1 MSPLARILLV
11 AVATGTAGAAGGYAL
26 ARRLEPPMYV
36 SVPGGCIPWDFS
48 LYQDLALE
56 PGETWEYLDAL
67 IALEEKTPTSER
79 SAGCEY
85 SRRAN
90 RYIAAS
96 RLRTFITLGERDT
109 LLVERVRNLHEALD
123 RYSDAYVEA
132 VDASYMTNSGQYRS
146 TRMDLVAI
154 ERLVRE
160 RVSYLRPGEF
170 PDPRASRSLLRGFE
184 ERILRSG
191 WQEPDDPDNPY
202 EEATNESFA
211 HDGQDVLIAALPDLR
226 EALAGFSPEL
236 TDAIETE
243 LRRWLDEC
251 LPETNLDAPST
262 RPRGM

>member
-1 MSPLARILLV
+1 MKPLVRMLLV
-11 AVATGTAGAAGGYAL
+11 AVATGSAGTAGGYAL
-26 ARRLEPPMYV
+26 ARWLEPPMCV
-36 SVPGGCIPWDFS
+36 MVPGGCVPWDFS
-48 LYQDLALE
+48 LHQDLAFG
-56 PGETWEYLDAL
+56 PGETWEYLDAI

-96 RLRTFITLGERDT
+96 RLRTLINLDNRDP
-109 LLVERVRNLHEALD
+109 LLVERVKVLHEALD
-123 RYSDAYVEA
+123 RYSMAFVKA
-132 VDASYMTNSGQYRS
+132 VDASYTTNSGQYRS

-154 ERLVRE
+154 ERLLRE
-160 RVSYLRPGEF
+160 QVSCLRPGEF
-170 PDPRASRSLLRGFE
+170 PDPRASQSLLRGFE

-191 WQEPDDPDNPY
+191 WQSTEEPDRVYGNEVFAY
-202 EEATNESFA
+202 E
-211 HDGQDVLIAALPDLR
+211 GQDVLIAALPDLR

-243 LRRWLDEC
+243 LRCWIDDY